1 MKNSTT
7 SIIFGTP
14 LFKTNIENKKLIK
27 ELISYVKKQKKKD
40 RKGRIISNLGG
51 WQSNDLNLKDR
62 LLVDLKNWINVHL
75 TEFYQKYEFY
85 QKTPVIENLWANVNG
100 YKDSNQKHMHMSVR
114 SPDFSAVLYLAV
126 KGGKIHFSNP
136 DPYIKFMP
144 AMNYHKPHFWNACN
158 SYEYFLSP
166 EPGDLVLFPATLE
179 HWVSPNTSKDD
190 RITLSFNWSIK

>member
-7 SIIFGTP
+7 NIIFGTP
-14 LFKTNIENKKLIK
+14 LFTTNIENKKLIK

-51 WQSNDLNLKDR
+51 WQSNDLNVKTKPLST
-62 LLVDLKNWINVHL
+62 LFNWINTHL
-75 TEFYQKYEFY
+75 TEFYHKYEFY
-85 QKTPVIENLWANVNG
+85 EKTPVIENLWANVNG
-100 YKDSNQKHMHMSVR
+100 YKDSNQKHIHMSVR

-158 SYEYFLSP
+158 SYEYFHNP
-166 EPGDLVLFPATLE
+166 APGDLLLFPATLE
-179 HWVSPNTSKDD
+179 HWVAPNTSKDD